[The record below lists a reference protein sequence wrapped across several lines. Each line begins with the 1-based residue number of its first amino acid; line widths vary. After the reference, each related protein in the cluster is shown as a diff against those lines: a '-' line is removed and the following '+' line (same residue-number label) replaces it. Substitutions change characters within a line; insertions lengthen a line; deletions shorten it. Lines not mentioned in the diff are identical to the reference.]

1 VLRVVGEDDF
11 YFMPLNM
18 MTGICDCMLD
28 GVLVFKDLST
38 EHSGYK
44 LDLGYQNGLV
54 YVIVCLMESL
64 YLRI

>member
-1 VLRVVGEDDF
+1 
-11 YFMPLNM
+11 M
-18 MTGICDCMLD
+18 D
-28 GVLVFKDLST
+28 GVLVFKDLSQ

>member
-18 MTGICDCMLD
+18 MTGMCDCMLD
-28 GVLVFKDLST
+28 GVLVFKDLSQ

-54 YVIVCLMESL
+54 YSL
-64 YLRI
+64 RFEKTDV